1 MVCRLYMCIVES
13 EIAIF
18 ALVPVLRYVE
28 KLNSIDEKKP
38 VCRLIPTVPLRLNYI
53 LWIEDLINKKSDVTG
68 IDIGTGA
75 TCVYPLLAAKKNK
88 WKFLATEADEMSF
101 TWAKHN
107 VDRNSLQAEITGA
120 CHSSVHALCFEY

>member
-1 MVCRLYMCIVES
+1 MVCRLYMCIVTS

-28 KLNSIDEKKP
+28 KLNNIIDGKT

-53 LWIEDLINKKSDVTG
+53 LWIEDLINKKCDVTG

-75 TCVYPLLAAKKNK
+75 TCVYPLLAAKKNN

-107 VDRNSLQAEITGA
+107 VDRNSLQKEITGA
-120 CHSSVHALCFEY
+120 CHELPLAILP